1 MPESRCWMAADG
13 VDGAVSES
21 RYLTARPITDLKAT
35 AVEELLN
42 HSEPALIAHS
52 VNIDSH
58 LSFVS

>member
-1 MPESRCWMAADG
+1 MAAG
-13 VDGAVSES
+13 VTISERAVTS
-21 RYLTARPITDLKAT
+21 RQDHIVTDLKAT

>member
-1 MPESRCWMAADG
+1 MLESRCWMAAG
-13 VDGAVSES
+13 VLVSERAVTS
-21 RYLTARPITDLKAT
+21 RQDHIFIDLKAT

-58 LSFVS
+58 LSLVS